1 MIINTNL
8 SPIVKNFMMN
18 DINKVINKYNNME
31 EEKVQ
36 KIESLISKID
46 DEEIRKELLSDF
58 EQTLKIS
65 MEIDN
70 SDVDNS
76 IVKAYLWIKNN
87 STVDINI
94 NRLARVFE
102 DVEADGYGFV
112 DDDKV
117 IYKMNGGLENLER
130 NKLEYLLET
139 ESFISNT
146 FDKDTLV
153 DMWINKTTKEEIQE
167 ELIREIDADELLN
180 MRSELMFDNNSELM
194 FDNNN
199 DEYMFAEI
207 DC

>member
-8 SPIVKNFMMN
+8 SPIIKNFMMN

-36 KIESLISKID
+36 KIECLISKID

-70 SDVDNS
+70 IDVDNS
-76 IVKAYLWIKNN
+76 IIKAYLWIKNN
-87 STVDINI
+87 CDVDINI
-94 NRLARVFE
+94 NRLVRVFE
-102 DVEADGYGFV
+102 DVEENGYGFIN
-112 DDDKV
+112 DNKV
-117 IYKMNGGLENLER
+117 IYKMNAGLENLER
-130 NKLEYLLET
+130 EKLEYLLET
-139 ESFISNT
+139 ESFISST

-153 DMWINKTTKEEIQE
+153 DMWINKTTKEEIAE

-180 MRSELMFDNNSELM
+180 MKSDLM

-199 DEYMFAEI
+199 DEYMYGEI

>member
-8 SPIVKNFMMN
+8 SPIIKNFMMN

-31 EEKVQ
+31 EEKIQ
-36 KIESLISKID
+36 KIECLISKID

-70 SDVDNS
+70 IDVDNS
-76 IVKAYLWIKNN
+76 IIKAYLWIKNN
-87 STVDINI
+87 CDVDINI
-94 NRLARVFE
+94 NRLVRVFE
-102 DVEADGYGFV
+102 DVEENGYGFIN
-112 DDDKV
+112 DNKV
-117 IYKMNGGLENLER
+117 IYKMNAGLENLER
-130 NKLEYLLET
+130 EKLEYLLET

-153 DMWINKTTKEEIQE
+153 DMWINKTTKEEIAE

-180 MRSELMFDNNSELM
+180 MKSDLM

-199 DEYMFAEI
+199 DEYMYAEI

>member
-8 SPIVKNFMMN
+8 SPIIKNFMMN

-70 SDVDNS
+70 TDVDNS
-76 IVKAYLWIKNN
+76 IIKAYLWVKNN

-94 NRLARVFE
+94 NRLIRVFE

-112 DDDKV
+112 DDNNV
-117 IYKMNGGLENLER
+117 IYKMNDGLENLER
-130 NKLEYLLET
+130 NKLEYLLDT

-180 MRSELMFDNNSELM
+180 MRSELMFDNN
-194 FDNNN
+194 N

>member
-8 SPIVKNFMMN
+8 SPIIKNFMMN

-31 EEKVQ
+31 EEKIQ
-36 KIESLISKID
+36 KIECLISKID

-70 SDVDNS
+70 IDVDNS
-76 IVKAYLWIKNN
+76 IIKAYLWIKNN
-87 STVDINI
+87 CDVDINI
-94 NRLARVFE
+94 NRLVRVFE
-102 DVEADGYGFV
+102 DVEENGYGFIN
-112 DDDKV
+112 DNKV
-117 IYKMNGGLENLER
+117 IYKMNAGLENLER
-130 NKLEYLLET
+130 EKLEYLLET

-153 DMWINKTTKEEIQE
+153 DMWINKTTKEEIAE

-180 MRSELMFDNNSELM
+180 MKSDLM

-199 DEYMFAEI
+199 DEYMYGEI

>member
-36 KIESLISKID
+36 TIESLISKID
-46 DEEIRKELLSDF
+46 DKEIRKELLSDF

-70 SDVDNS
+70 TDVDNS
-76 IVKAYLWIKNN
+76 IIKAYLWIKNN
-87 STVDINI
+87 CDVDINI
-94 NRLARVFE
+94 NRLIRVFE
-102 DVEADGYGFV
+102 DVEADGYGFIY
-112 DDDKV
+112 DDKV
-117 IYKMNGGLENLER
+117 IYKMNVGLENLER
-130 NKLEYLLET
+130 NKLQYLLDT

-153 DMWINKTTKEEIQE
+153 DMWINKTTKEEITE

-180 MRSELMFDNNSELM
+180 MRSELMFDNN
-194 FDNNN
+194 N

>member
-8 SPIVKNFMMN
+8 SPIIKNFMMN

-31 EEKVQ
+31 EEKDQ

-46 DEEIRKELLSDF
+46 DEEICKELLSDF

-70 SDVDNS
+70 TDVDNS
-76 IVKAYLWIKNN
+76 IIKAYLWIKNN
-87 STVDINI
+87 CTVDINI
-94 NRLARVFE
+94 NRLVRVFE

-117 IYKMNGGLENLER
+117 IYKMNAGLENLER

-153 DMWINKTTKEEIQE
+153 DMWINKTTKEEIAE

-180 MRSELMFDNNSELM
+180 MRSELMFDNN
-194 FDNNN
+194 N

>member
-8 SPIVKNFMMN
+8 SPIIKNFMMN

-46 DEEIRKELLSDF
+46 DEKIRKELLSDF

-70 SDVDNS
+70 TDVDNS
-76 IVKAYLWIKNN
+76 IIKAYLWIKNN
-87 STVDINI
+87 CTVDIN
-94 NRLARVFE
+94 RLVRVFE
-102 DVEADGYGFV
+102 DVEADGYGFI

-117 IYKMNGGLENLER
+117 IYKMNAGLENLER

-153 DMWINKTTKEEIQE
+153 DMWINKTTKEEIAE

-180 MRSELMFDNNSELM
+180 MRSELMFDNN
-194 FDNNN
+194 N

>member
-1 MIINTNL
+1 
-8 SPIVKNFMMN
+8 MN

-36 KIESLISKID
+36 KIECLISKID
-46 DEEIRKELLSDF
+46 DEEICKELLSDF

-70 SDVDNS
+70 IDVDNS
-76 IVKAYLWIKNN
+76 IIKAYLWIKNN
-87 STVDINI
+87 CDVDINI
-94 NRLARVFE
+94 NRLVRVFE
-102 DVEADGYGFV
+102 DVEENGYGFIN
-112 DDDKV
+112 DNKV
-117 IYKMNGGLENLER
+117 IYKMNAGLENLER
-130 NKLEYLLET
+130 EKLEYLLET
-139 ESFISNT
+139 ESFISST

-153 DMWINKTTKEEIQE
+153 DMWINKTTKEEIAE

-180 MRSELMFDNNSELM
+180 MKSDLM

-199 DEYMFAEI
+199 DEYMYGEI

>member
-1 MIINTNL
+1 
-8 SPIVKNFMMN
+8 MN

-46 DEEIRKELLSDF
+46 DEEICKELLSDF

-70 SDVDNS
+70 TDVDNS
-76 IVKAYLWIKNN
+76 IIKAYLWIKNN
-87 STVDINI
+87 CTVDINI
-94 NRLARVFE
+94 NRLIRLFE
-102 DVEADGYGFV
+102 DVEAGGYGFV
-112 DDDKV
+112 DDNKV
-117 IYKMNGGLENLER
+117 IYKMNAGLENLER

-180 MRSELMFDNNSELM
+180 MRSELMFDNN
-194 FDNNN
+194 N